1 MILDQH
7 IDKQLRRGRGAITN
21 QTSRYDLDRAPVDDG
36 WDIPEVR
43 PTPVRTRIERDRS
56 RKIITRNN
64 SPDIAFD
71 RSINPYRGCEHGCIY
86 CFARPTHAYLG
97 LSPGL
102 DFETRLFVKNGAAQL
117 LEAELSKPGYEPKPI
132 ALGTSTD
139 PYQPIDQRLEI
150 TRQLLEVLDRFNH
163 PVVIVTKGATLIRR
177 DIDILASMARRGLAQ
192 VAISVTT
199 LDAGLSRMMEP
210 RAAAPLKRLETI
222 TLLSEAGIPVSALM
236 APIIPALNDHEI
248 EPLLERVANAG
259 ASQASYVLLRLPLEI
274 KSLFREWLE
283 ENVPDRAS
291 RVMALV
297 RSMRGGKDY
306 DTRWFTRQIGSGPYA
321 DLIAQRFRLAKRRNG
336 LADRD
341 WDLNLDH
348 FAVPPRPGDQ
358 LQLFS

>member
-1 MILDQH
+1 
-7 IDKQLRRGRGAITN
+7 
-21 QTSRYDLDRAPVDDG
+21 
-36 WDIPEVR
+36 
-43 PTPVRTRIERDRS
+43 
-56 RKIITRNN
+56 
-64 SPDIAFD
+64 
-71 RSINPYRGCEHGCIY
+71 
-86 CFARPTHAYLG
+86 
-97 LSPGL
+97 
-102 DFETRLFVKNGAAQL
+102 
-117 LEAELSKPGYEPKPI
+117 
-132 ALGTSTD
+132 
-139 PYQPIDQRLEI
+139 
-150 TRQLLEVLDRFNH
+150 
-163 PVVIVTKGATLIRR
+163 VTKGATLIRR

-199 LDAGLSRMMEP
+199 LDADLSRMMEP

-259 ASQASYVLLRLPLEI
+259 AQHASYVLLRLPLEI